1 MIRKLENKDIN
12 IIMDI
17 WLKSTIK
24 AHNFI
29 DENYWRKNYNNV
41 KNIYIPISDTF
52 VYEDN
57 GRIKGFISII
67 NNDFIGALFVDV
79 NSQGMGIGSK
89 LIDYAISIYDN
100 LSLSVYK
107 DNENAF
113 AFYKNKNFKILSEEI
128 NKETKLLEYIMK
140 Y

>member
-57 GRIKGFISII
+57 GSIKGFISII

-79 NSQGMGIGSK
+79 NNQGMGIGSK
-89 LIDYAISIYDN
+89 LIDHVINIYDN

-113 AFYKNKNFKILSEEI
+113 NFYKNKNFKILSEEI
-128 NKETKLLEYIMK
+128 NKETKFLEYVMK

>member
-1 MIRKLENKDIN
+1 MIRKLENRDIN

-89 LIDYAISIYDN
+89 LIDYAINIYEN

-113 AFYKNKNFKILSEEI
+113 AFYKNKNFKILSEEV
-128 NKETKLLEYIMK
+128 NKETKFLEYIMK
-140 Y
+140 H

>member
-1 MIRKLENKDIN
+1 MIRKLENRDIN

-89 LIDYAISIYDN
+89 LIDYAISIYGN

-113 AFYKNKNFKILSEEI
+113 AFYKNKNFKILSEEV
-128 NKETKLLEYIMK
+128 NKETKFLEYIIK
-140 Y
+140 H

>member
-89 LIDYAISIYDN
+89 LIDHVINIYDN

-113 AFYKNKNFKILSEEI
+113 NFYKNKNFKILSEEI
-128 NKETKLLEYIMK
+128 NKETKFLEYVMK

>member
-1 MIRKLENKDIN
+1 MIRKLENRDIN

-89 LIDYAISIYDN
+89 LIDYAISIYGN

-107 DNENAF
+107 NNENAF
-113 AFYKNKNFKILSEEI
+113 DFYKNKNFKILSEEV
-128 NKETKLLEYIMK
+128 NKETKFLEYIMK
-140 Y
+140 H

>member
-52 VYEDN
+52 VYEYN
-57 GRIKGFISII
+57 GKIKGFISII

-89 LIDYAISIYDN
+89 LIDYAINIYEN

>member
-52 VYEDN
+52 VYEYN
-57 GRIKGFISII
+57 GKIKGFISII

-89 LIDYAISIYDN
+89 LIDYAINIYEN

-128 NKETKLLEYIMK
+128 NKETKFLEYVMK
-140 Y
+140 L

>member
-52 VYEDN
+52 VYEYN

-89 LIDYAISIYDN
+89 LIDYAINIYEN

-113 AFYKNKNFKILSEEI
+113 AFYKNKNFKILSEEV
-128 NKETKLLEYIMK
+128 NKETKFLEYIMK
-140 Y
+140 H

>member
-1 MIRKLENKDIN
+1 MIRKLENRDIN

-57 GRIKGFISII
+57 GRIKGFVSII

-79 NSQGMGIGSK
+79 NSQRMGIGSK
-89 LIDYAISIYDN
+89 LIDYAISIYGN

-140 Y
+140 L

>member
-89 LIDYAISIYDN
+89 LIDYAISIYGN

-113 AFYKNKNFKILSEEI
+113 AFYKNKNFKILSEET
-128 NKETKLLEYIMK
+128 NKETKFLEYVMK
-140 Y
+140 L

>member
-52 VYEDN
+52 VYEYN

-89 LIDYAISIYDN
+89 LIDYAINIYEN

-113 AFYKNKNFKILSEEI
+113 DFYKNKNFKILSEEV
-128 NKETKLLEYIMK
+128 NKETKFLEYIMK
-140 Y
+140 R

>member
-89 LIDYAISIYDN
+89 LIDYAINIYEN

-113 AFYKNKNFKILSEEI
+113 AFYKNKNFKILSEEV
-128 NKETKLLEYIMK
+128 NKETKFLEYIMK
-140 Y
+140 H

>member
-1 MIRKLENKDIN
+1 MIRKLENRDIN

-52 VYEDN
+52 VYEYN

-89 LIDYAISIYDN
+89 LIDYAINIYEN

-113 AFYKNKNFKILSEEI
+113 AFYKNKNFKILSEEV
-128 NKETKLLEYIMK
+128 NKETKFLEYIMK
-140 Y
+140 H

>member
-89 LIDYAISIYDN
+89 LIDYAISIYGN

-128 NKETKLLEYIMK
+128 NKETKFLEYVMNH
-140 Y
+140 

>member
-52 VYEDN
+52 VYEYN
-57 GRIKGFISII
+57 GKIKGFISII

-89 LIDYAISIYDN
+89 LIDYAINIYEN

-113 AFYKNKNFKILSEEI
+113 AFYKNKNFKILSEEV
-128 NKETKLLEYIMK
+128 NKETKFLEYIMK
-140 Y
+140 H

>member
-1 MIRKLENKDIN
+1 MIRRLEDKDIN
-12 IIMDI
+12 IVMDI

-24 AHNFI
+24 SHDFI
-29 DENYWRKNYNNV
+29 DENYWRKNYDNV
-41 KNIYIPISDTF
+41 KNTYIPISDTF
-52 VYEDN
+52 VYEEN
-57 GRIKGFISII
+57 YSIKGFISII

-79 NSQGMGIGSK
+79 NNQGMGIGSK
-89 LIDYAISIYDN
+89 LIDYVINIYDN

-113 AFYKNKNFKILSEEI
+113 NFYKNKKFKILSEEI
-128 NKETKLLEYIMK
+128 NKETKFLEYIMK

>member
-57 GRIKGFISII
+57 GSIKGFISII

-89 LIDYAISIYDN
+89 LIDHVINIYDN

-113 AFYKNKNFKILSEEI
+113 NFYKNKNFKILSEEI
-128 NKETKLLEYIMK
+128 NKETKFLEYVMK

>member
-67 NNDFIGALFVDV
+67 NNDFIGALFGDV

-89 LIDYAISIYDN
+89 LIDYAISIYGN

-113 AFYKNKNFKILSEEI
+113 AFYKNKNFKILSEEV
-128 NKETKLLEYIMK
+128 NKETKFLEYIMK
-140 Y
+140 H

>member
-52 VYEDN
+52 VYEYN

-89 LIDYAISIYDN
+89 LIDYAINIYEN

-113 AFYKNKNFKILSEEI
+113 DFYKNKNFKILSEEV
-128 NKETKLLEYIMK
+128 NKETKFLEYIMK
-140 Y
+140 H

>member
-29 DENYWRKNYNNV
+29 DKNYWRKNYNNV
-41 KNIYIPISDTF
+41 KNMYIPISDTF

-89 LIDYAISIYDN
+89 LIDYAISIYGN

-128 NKETKLLEYIMK
+128 NKETKFLEYIMK

>member
-52 VYEDN
+52 VYEYN

-113 AFYKNKNFKILSEEI
+113 AFYKNKNFKILSEEV
-128 NKETKLLEYIMK
+128 NKETKFLEYIMK
-140 Y
+140 H

>member
-1 MIRKLENKDIN
+1 MIRKLENRDIN

-89 LIDYAISIYDN
+89 LIDYAISIYGN

-113 AFYKNKNFKILSEEI
+113 AFYKNKNFKILSEEV
-128 NKETKLLEYIMK
+128 NKETKFLEYIMK
-140 Y
+140 H

>member
-1 MIRKLENKDIN
+1 MIRKLENRDIN

-89 LIDYAISIYDN
+89 LIDYAISIYGN

-113 AFYKNKNFKILSEEI
+113 TFYKNKNFKILSEEV
-128 NKETKLLEYIMK
+128 NKETKLLEYVMK
-140 Y
+140 L

>member
-52 VYEDN
+52 VYEYN

-89 LIDYAISIYDN
+89 LIDYAINIYEN

-113 AFYKNKNFKILSEEI
+113 AFYKNKNFKILSEEV
-128 NKETKLLEYIMK
+128 NKETKFLEYIMK

>member
-79 NSQGMGIGSK
+79 NSHGMGIGSK
-89 LIDYAISIYDN
+89 LIDYAINIYEN

-113 AFYKNKNFKILSEEI
+113 AFYKNKNFKILSEEV
-128 NKETKLLEYIMK
+128 NKETKFLEYIMK
-140 Y
+140 H